1 MPHVERLVGRA
12 KMHVVK
18 ENGGN
23 FLLTNQP
30 LP

>member
-1 MPHVERLVGRA
+1 MPHVERLVAPA
-12 KMHVVK
+12 KIYKVK

-30 LP
+30 PP